1 MKVDP
6 KTLVFLKQLGLV
18 TGAALLLMVIL
29 SAVQRKQNAD
39 SIDLQI
45 QIEALEGE
53 QLITDKDV
61 RNSIQRRFGHNLNGI
76 PIGNL
81 DLKEV
86 EKVLE
91 SDPFVYDADV
101 YVDAI
106 HKVKV
111 RIWQREPLL
120 RVIDRN
126 GSQYYLDIEG
136 EKLPLSPNYTA
147 RVLVAS
153 GNIKDYEADYLEN
166 EKSDLNQLFKVAI
179 AVYKDEFLKAQTEQ
193 LYINAKRDLL
203 LIPKVGDHK
212 IVLGNALE
220 LEQKLE
226 KLKLFYH
233 EGLPYKGWQTYKTI
247 NLKYEDQIVCT
258 KK

>member
-1 MKVDP
+1 MKMDP

-61 RNSIQRRFGHNLNGI
+61 RNTIQRKFGHNLNGI

-81 DLKEV
+81 DLDKV

-91 SDPFVYDADV
+91 EDPFVYDADV

-126 GSQYYLDIEG
+126 GNQYYLDVEG
-136 EKLPLSPNYTA
+136 EQLPLSANYTA

-153 GNIKDYEADYLEN
+153 GNITDYNPAFREN
-166 EKSDLNQLFKVAI
+166 EKSDLIQLFKVAT
-179 AVYKDEFLKAQTEQ
+179 AVYEDEFLKAQTEQ
-193 LYINAKRDLL
+193 LYINAQRDLL

-212 IVLGNALE
+212 IVLGNALNLTE
-220 LEQKLE
+220 KLD

-233 EGLPYKGWQTYKTI
+233 EGLPYKGWQKYRTI